1 MSQKQL
7 REYDPLGEQPDLRSK
22 PQRRAKW
29 NVSGLFLLFG
39 FVLVLAGGGVLGW
52 QAVSHQLAQ
61 GSQLGK
67 SSGIAQQKGPPSGDC
82 SHGGQPHYNDILKQF
97 VAQGLHLTVTQVAA
111 EIRSG
116 KKIADVAAE
125 QGVSP
130 DQLFSLEIQ
139 AYQSAD
145 TWLISIG
152 CMNPYAASRDVQSY
166 RDTGELQVNDT
177 FTYMF
182 AHVQ

>member
-1 MSQKQL
+1 M
-7 REYDPLGEQPDLRSK
+7 
-22 PQRRAKW
+22 
-29 NVSGLFLLFG
+29 LLLVFG
-39 FVLVLAGGGVLGW
+39 CVVVIGAGVVFAGQV
-52 QAVSHQLAQ
+52 ASHQPAPGNQ
-61 GSQLGK
+61 PGK
-67 SSGIAQQKGPPSGDC
+67 ASGIAQQKGPPSGDC
-82 SHGGQPHYNDILKQF
+82 SHGGQPHYNDILKQY
-97 VAQGLHLTVTQVAA
+97 VAQRLHLTITQVAA

-145 TWLISIG
+145 NWLISIG
-152 CMNPYAASRDVQSY
+152 CMNTYAANRDVQSY
-166 RDTGELQVNDT
+166 RDTGASQVNDT

-182 AHVQ
+182 AHA